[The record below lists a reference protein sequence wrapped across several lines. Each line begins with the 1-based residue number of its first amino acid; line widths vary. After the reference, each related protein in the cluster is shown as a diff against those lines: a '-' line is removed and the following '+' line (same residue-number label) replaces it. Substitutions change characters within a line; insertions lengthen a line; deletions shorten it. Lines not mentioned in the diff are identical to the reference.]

1 MATVQKITPMFWF
14 DNQAEEAAKCY
25 TSIFPNSSIGR
36 TSYYGKE
43 GFEVH
48 HMPAGTVMTVEF
60 QLDGQTFSALNGGP
74 LFKFNESISFV
85 VNCEDQKELDYY
97 WDKLTAGGDKNSQVC
112 GWLKD
117 KFGVSWQVVP
127 AILPSLL
134 QGKDAAGSQRV
145 MAAVMKMKKLDINAL
160 QDAYNGKVLA

>member
-1 MATVQKITPMFWF
+1 MAIIQKITPMFWF
-14 DNQAEEAAKCY
+14 DNQAEEAAWYY

-36 TSYYGKE
+36 TSHYGKE

-48 HMPAGTVMTVEF
+48 HMPAGTVMAVEF
-60 QLDGQTFSALNGGP
+60 QLDGQNFSALNSGP

-85 VNCEDQKELDYY
+85 VTCENQEELDYY

-127 AILPSLL
+127 TILPSLL